1 MTLEARLISNSNAF
15 FARQDKSTLA
25 VDEYEKQFQIALMQ
39 QKSRY
44 RLPSGTTRNKFKD
57 FISTKESIPHGR
69 I

>member
-15 FARQDKSTLA
+15 FARQDRAPLVA
-25 VDEYEKQFQIALMQ
+25 DEYDKQFQIALMT

-57 FISTKESIPHGR
+57 FISTKESIPHER
-69 I
+69 V